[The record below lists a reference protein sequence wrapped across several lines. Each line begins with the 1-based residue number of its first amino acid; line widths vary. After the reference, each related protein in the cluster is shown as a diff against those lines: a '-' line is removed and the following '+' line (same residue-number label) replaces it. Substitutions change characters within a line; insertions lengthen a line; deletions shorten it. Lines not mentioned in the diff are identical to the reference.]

1 MTVGSSIIQPAFGA
15 VSDRL
20 SLSWLM
26 PVGVALAALG
36 VGFAGVAPSFELT
49 ALAVGI
55 GGLGIAAFHPEG
67 ARYANYASGDRR
79 GTGMS
84 LFSVGGNI
92 GFALGPILITPAVL
106 IFGLSGTLL
115 VAIVPAVRR
124 RRARD
129 RAAEAQGAHRRGR
142 RRERRARARPP
153 TAPRT
158 TGARSGC

>member
-1 MTVGSSIIQPAFGA
+1 M
-15 VSDRL
+15 
-20 SLSWLM
+20 
-26 PVGVALAALG
+26 LAALG

-55 GGLGIAAFHPEG
+55 GGLGVAAFHPEG

-84 LFSVGGNI
+84 FFSVGGNL

-106 IFGLSGTLL
+106 LFGLSGPLI
-115 VAIVPAVRR
+115 VAIVPAVVAVVLAVELPKLK
-124 RRARD
+124 ART
-129 RAAEAQGAHRRGR
+129 ARGR
-142 RRERRARARPP
+142 RRERRPRARPP